1 MAHQTEHSHRQP
13 SQRAELP
20 RQEKHLPKQALGLR
34 ETQALLAVP
43 NILDPLGLRDRAML
57 ETLYS
62 TGVRRSELARLEI
75 HDLNRER
82 QTMHVRQGKGH
93 KDRVVPVGSRAL
105 VWLVRYLDEVR
116 PLLLLHA
123 QERALFLTSY
133 GEPFNPDVLSRM
145 VSKWLKQADIGR
157 PGSCHLVRHTAAVHL
172 LEGGADI
179 RFIQQFLGHEK
190 LETTAI
196 YTQVSIEQLKAVHA
210 RCHPAENPPVGSEGE
225 AL

>member
-82 QTMHVRQGKGH
+82 QTLHVRQGKGH
-93 KDRVVPVGSRAL
+93 KD
-105 VWLVRYLDEVR
+105 
-116 PLLLLHA
+116 
-123 QERALFLTSY
+123 LTPK
-133 GEPFNPDVLSRM
+133 E
-145 VSKWLKQADIGR
+145 
-157 PGSCHLVRHTAAVHL
+157 
-172 LEGGADI
+172 
-179 RFIQQFLGHEK
+179 
-190 LETTAI
+190 
-196 YTQVSIEQLKAVHA
+196 
-210 RCHPAENPPVGSEGE
+210 
-225 AL
+225 